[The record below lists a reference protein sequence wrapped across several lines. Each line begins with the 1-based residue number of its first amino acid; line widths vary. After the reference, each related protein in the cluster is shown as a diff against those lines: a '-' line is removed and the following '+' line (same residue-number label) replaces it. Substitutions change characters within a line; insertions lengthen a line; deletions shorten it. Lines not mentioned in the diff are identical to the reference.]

1 MLVNDIKKGM
11 AITMTGGR
19 YGKMMDNKKGNIR
32 MVEVTNGM
40 FGPEIG
46 SIYSKDIL
54 TVEVNGKMEPVE
66 LSDRQKD
73 AAKRVTSFGF

>member
-1 MLVNDIKKGM
+1 MFVNDIKKGTE
-11 AITMTGGR
+11 IIMTGGR

-32 MVEVTNGM
+32 MVEVTNGA

-46 SIYSKDIL
+46 SIYAKDIL
-54 TVEVNGKMEPVE
+54 EAEVDGMFEVVE

-73 AAKRVTSFGF
+73 AAKRITAFGF